1 MKSKK
6 NQILFSHQT
15 AENEQVKSG
24 LRQTTLAF
32 LSMAPQE
39 IRDAARG
46 KQMILLRLFIG
57 HGTCVSIDC
66 EQCASIMG
74 SGLRELQWVQN
85 KAFESGV
92 FHPSED
98 VWQARMERA
107 GEMAKAMQMPFSHQD
122 FQKLPQWLQNKI
134 TEYFDTQ
141 LSKLIATAAKKQPEK
156 ESA

>member
-15 AENEQVKSG
+15 PEHEQVKSG

-32 LSMAPQE
+32 LSMASQE

-46 KQMILLRLFIG
+46 KQMILLRLFVG
-57 HGTCVSIDC
+57 HGTCVNIDC

-85 KAFESGV
+85 EAFESGV

-122 FQKLPQWLQNKI
+122 FQKLPQWLQHKI

-141 LSKLIATAAKKQPEK
+141 LSKPVATTAKKQPEE